1 MLRSHYKSP
10 NMLVL
15 VDSTLDG
22 WRRACGP
29 PWGVVEVQV
38 VEERLVEAVK
48 EALRLGKPR
57 RFKQSLDLIVVLK
70 DVDLKSP
77 EGRIREIVYLPHKPT
92 KEPKICVVAE
102 GDMALKAREMGL
114 EVLGRE
120 DLAKLRGNRKLAKK
134 IAKRCDWVLV
144 RADLMGMAGGTL
156 GPALGPR
163 GKAPTP
169 VPPAANIEDVVER
182 FKRAVWLRTRN
193 QPQVMVKVGDEDM
206 RPEEIAENIKTIL
219 QVLQDKYGAQKI
231 ARVYLKKTMGIPV
244 QVHV

>member
-1 MLRSHYKSP
+1 MVAQDK
-10 NMLVL
+10 
-15 VDSTLDG
+15 
-22 WRRACGP
+22 
-29 PWGVVEVQV
+29 
-38 VEERLVEAVK
+38 LVEAVK
-48 EALRLGKPR
+48 EALALGKPR
-57 RFKQSLDLIVVLK
+57 RFKQSVDLIVVLK

-114 EVLGRE
+114 EVITRD
-120 DLAKLRGNRKLAKK
+120 DLAQLRGNRKRAKK

-169 VPPAANIEDVVER
+169 VPPAANIEDLVQR

-206 RPEEIAENIKTIL
+206 KPEEIAENIRAVL
-219 QVLQDKYGAQKI
+219 QVLNDKYGPQKI
-231 ARVYLKKTMGIPV
+231 AKIYLKKTMGIPV
-244 QVHV
+244 QVQL

>member
-1 MLRSHYKSP
+1 
-10 NMLVL
+10 MLVAQ
-15 VDSTLDG
+15 DS
-22 WRRACGP
+22 
-29 PWGVVEVQV
+29 
-38 VEERLVEAVK
+38 LVEAVK
-48 EALRLGKPR
+48 EALSLGKPR
-57 RFKQSLDLIVVLK
+57 RFKQSVDLIVVLK

-114 EVLGRE
+114 EVYARE
-120 DLAKLRGNRKLAKK
+120 DLAQLRGNRKRAKK

-169 VPPAANIEDVVER
+169 VPPAANIEDLVNR

-193 QPQVMVKVGDEDM
+193 QPQVMVRVGDEGM
-206 RPEEIAENIKTIL
+206 KPEEIAENIRAVL
-219 QVLQDKYGAQKI
+219 QVLSEKYGQQKI
-231 ARVYLKKTMGIPV
+231 SKIYVKKTMGVPV
-244 QVHV
+244 QVHL